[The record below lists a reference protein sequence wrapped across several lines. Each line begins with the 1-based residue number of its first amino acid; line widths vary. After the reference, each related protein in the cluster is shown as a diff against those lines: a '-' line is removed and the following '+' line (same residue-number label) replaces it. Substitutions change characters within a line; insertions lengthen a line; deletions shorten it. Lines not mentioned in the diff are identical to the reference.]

1 MMKPRECCRNCC
13 LCASA
18 PGSVWGVCLSRGS
31 CVPAVSV
38 THRSCSDRGVFPSEL
53 RGGCLGSFRYSA
65 WPLLG
70 LVFVCWVQGVS
81 EEI

>member
-1 MMKPRECCRNCC
+1 MPE
-13 LCASA
+13 
-18 PGSVWGVCLSRGS
+18 
-31 CVPAVSV
+31 VSV

-53 RGGCLGSFRYSA
+53 EGGCLGFLRDSS

-70 LVFVCWVQGVS
+70 FVFVCWVQGVS